1 MPDPLLRLPRNGTA
15 GQPVEP
21 LPDGPADAADVTD
34 AADDR
39 PGTEETTP
47 PLMNLGSADAAV
59 CTDGVCVL

>member
-1 MPDPLLRLPRNGTA
+1 MPDPLLQNGTA
-15 GQPVEP
+15 GQPVET
-21 LPDGPADAADVTD
+21 LPD

-39 PGTEETTP
+39 PGTEEVTP